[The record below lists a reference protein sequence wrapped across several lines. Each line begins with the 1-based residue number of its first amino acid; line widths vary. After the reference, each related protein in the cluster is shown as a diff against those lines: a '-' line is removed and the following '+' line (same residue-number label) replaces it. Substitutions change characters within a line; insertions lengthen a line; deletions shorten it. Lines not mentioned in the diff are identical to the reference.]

1 MSRWISVA
9 QAVLVLSMLGSCVAQ
24 DSAQDSRTVT
34 PAATDDRYE
43 YKLLST
49 AKTSTMQ
56 KELNEAADA
65 GYYFQGVMGGETGA
79 GGKEVVV
86 IMGRPVGSEER
97 ERYEYRLL
105 ATNKT
110 STMQKELQQA
120 ANTGY
125 EYKGQTIF
133 DSAFGGKE
141 VVIILERDHERRPEK
156 WEYKLLATTKTST
169 MQKELAEAAGQG
181 FQLVGLTVAGTSFG
195 GNEVVTILRRTT
207 REHAKA
213 QAEN

>member
-1 MSRWISVA
+1 MSRWIPLA
-9 QAVLVLSMLGSCVAQ
+9 QAVLVVSMLGFCVAQ
-24 DSAQDSRTVT
+24 DSGQDSGTVT

-65 GYYFQGVMGGETGA
+65 GYHFQGVMGGETGA

-86 IMGRPVGSEER
+86 IMGRPVGSKER

-133 DSAFGGKE
+133 ESAFGGKE
-141 VVIILERDHERRPEK
+141 VVIILERDHEKRPDK

-207 REHAKA
+207 RERAKA
-213 QAEN
+213 QPEN

>member
-1 MSRWISVA
+1 MSNLMHKVFLIVLLLTVSPSAFATTEHDKESVIVA
-9 QAVLVLSMLGSCVAQ
+9 Q
-24 DSAQDSRTVT
+24 
-34 PAATDDRYE
+34 PANQSGKVE
-43 YKLLST
+43 YK
-49 AKTSTMQ
+49 
-56 KELNEAADA
+56 
-65 GYYFQGVMGGETGA
+65 
-79 GGKEVVV
+79 
-86 IMGRPVGSEER
+86 
-97 ERYEYRLL
+97 LL

>member
-1 MSRWISVA
+1 MSRWIPLA
-9 QAVLVLSMLGSCVAQ
+9 QGLLVLSLLGSCVAQ
-24 DSAQDSRTVT
+24 DSGQDSGTATV
-34 PAATDDRYE
+34 ATAGDRYE
-43 YKLLST
+43 YKLLAT

-56 KELNEAADA
+56 KELNEAADS
-65 GYYFQGVMGGETGA
+65 GYQFQGVMGGETGA

-86 IMGRPVGSEER
+86 VVGRPVGSRER
-97 ERYEYRLL
+97 ERYDYLLL

-110 STMQKELQQA
+110 STMQKELQHA

-133 DSAFGGKE
+133 ESAFGGKE
-141 VVIILERDHERRPEK
+141 VVIILERDHERRPDN